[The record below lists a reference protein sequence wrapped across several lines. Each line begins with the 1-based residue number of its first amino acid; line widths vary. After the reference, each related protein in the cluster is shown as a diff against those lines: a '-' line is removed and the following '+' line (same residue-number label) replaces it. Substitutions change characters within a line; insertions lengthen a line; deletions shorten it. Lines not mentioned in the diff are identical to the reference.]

1 MTAKDRPKH
10 PRYKQLAETLIAD
23 VRAGKIKV
31 GSTLPGELEL
41 VDRFGVSRHT
51 VREAL
56 RMLGEL
62 GLIER
67 LQGIGTVVKARESNE
82 AYVQTIRTPAEL
94 MRYPAESRLE
104 VVAVAEIRASRKLAP
119 LLGCPT
125 GARWTQVSAVRRLR
139 ETDAEGAAGDGR
151 GRAICWTDVYV
162 LPEFAGVARLI
173 GRKSQPV
180 YELIEEKF
188 GEKVASVQ
196 VDLRAGL
203 IPPVL
208 ATALDVSPGS
218 ASLTVVRRYTGQSKR
233 VFEVSISEHP
243 AERYTYS
250 LELKRG
256 WHSGDAWTQG

>member
-1 MTAKDRPKH
+1 MTVKGRAKT

-31 GSTLPGELEL
+31 GATLPGELEL
-41 VDRFGVSRHT
+41 VERFGVSRHT

-56 RMLGEL
+56 RMLGDL

-67 LQGIGTVVKARESNE
+67 MQGIGTVVKARESNE

-104 VVAVAEIRASRKLAP
+104 VVAVTEIRASRKLAP

-125 GARWTQVSAVRRLR
+125 GARWTQVSALRRLR
-139 ETDAEGAAGDGR
+139 DADADATVGGSR

-256 WHSGDAWTQG
+256 WQSGDAWTQG

>member
-1 MTAKDRPKH
+1 
-10 PRYKQLAETLIAD
+10 
-23 VRAGKIKV
+23 
-31 GSTLPGELEL
+31 
-41 VDRFGVSRHT
+41 
-51 VREAL
+51 
-56 RMLGEL
+56 MLGEL

-67 LQGIGTVVKARESNE
+67 MQGIGTVVKARESNE

-104 VVAVAEIRASRKLAP
+104 VVAVTEIRASRKLAP

-125 GARWTQVSAVRRLR
+125 GARWTQVSALRRLR
-139 ETDAEGAAGDGR
+139 DADVTAGGSR

-256 WHSGDAWTQG
+256 WQSGDAWTQG

>member
-1 MTAKDRPKH
+1 MSAKEKTKH

-41 VDRFGVSRHT
+41 VERFGVSRHT

-56 RMLGEL
+56 RMLGDL

-94 MRYPAESRLE
+94 MRYPVESRLE

-125 GARWTQVSAVRRLR
+125 GARWTQVSAVRRLH
-139 ETDAEGAAGDGR
+139 DAEPEGAAATGR

-162 LPEFAGVARLI
+162 LPEYAGVARLI
-173 GRKSQPV
+173 GRKATPV

>member
-1 MTAKDRPKH
+1 
-10 PRYKQLAETLIAD
+10 
-23 VRAGKIKV
+23 
-31 GSTLPGELEL
+31 LPGELEL

-67 LQGIGTVVKARESNE
+67 MQGIGTVVKARESNE

-104 VVAVAEIRASRKLAP
+104 VVAVAEVRATRKLAP

-125 GARWTQVSAVRRLR
+125 GARWTQVSAVRRLQ
-139 ETDAEGAAGDGR
+139 DADSDASAGGGGR

>member
-1 MTAKDRPKH
+1 MTAKDRSKH

-31 GSTLPGELEL
+31 GATLPGELEL

-67 LQGIGTVVKARESNE
+67 MQGIGTVVKARESNE

-104 VVAVAEIRASRKLAP
+104 VVAVAEIRATRKLAP

-125 GARWTQVSAVRRLR
+125 GARWTQVSAVRRLQ
-139 ETDAEGAAGDGR
+139 DADSDTAAGGGR

-233 VFEVSISEHP
+233 VFEVSIAEHP

>member
-1 MTAKDRPKH
+1 MSAKDRAKQ
-10 PRYKQLAETLIAD
+10 PRYKQLAETLIAE
-23 VRAGKIKV
+23 VRAGKIRV

-67 LQGIGTVVKARESNE
+67 MQGIGTVVKARESNE

-125 GARWTQVSAVRRLR
+125 GARWTQVSALRRLC
-139 ETDAEGAAGDGR
+139 ETDADGAVIGSR

-173 GRKSQPV
+173 GRKTQPV

>member
-1 MTAKDRPKH
+1 MTAKDRAKT
-10 PRYKQLAETLIAD
+10 PRYKRLAETLIAD

-41 VDRFGVSRHT
+41 VERFGVSRHT

-67 LQGIGTVVKARESNE
+67 MQGIGTVVKARESNE
-82 AYVQTIRTPAEL
+82 AYVQTIRSPAEL
-94 MRYPAESRLE
+94 MRYPAESHLE
-104 VVAVAEIRASRKLAP
+104 VVAVSEIRATRKLAP

-125 GARWTQVSAVRRLR
+125 GARWTQVSALRRLQ
-139 ETDAEGAAGDGR
+139 DSDSSASAGGGR

-208 ATALDVSPGS
+208 ATALDVPPGS